1 MNEVIF
7 YIILA
12 CLAVFVVNLILYLVF
27 RKKVSKQ
34 SANLI
39 KQANDANAA
48 KTDFLSRLSHD
59 LRTPLSAIVGLTEI
73 ASINLDNKEVLAD
86 NIEEIK
92 HCSKFLLEL
101 INDILEISSI
111 EGGKSVV
118 ARNKIDLFELVSALK
133 NITSVL
139 AKDKE
144 LNFSMQVDKTCHRYI
159 YGDELKIKQILVNL
173 ISNSL
178 KFTEPNGY
186 ITVNI
191 SESSGDD
198 GKLRLN
204 LKISDTG
211 HGMAPEFIKKMYLPF
226 EQEMSGEK
234 PAGEGSG
241 LGLTI
246 VKKYIEMMNGTIR
259 VDSVPEKGTTFYV
272 SVPVEVS
279 EESVQELFD
288 RDFLRADSLNED
300 LFKGKRIL
308 LVDDNSINLKI
319 TEKLLISKSFEVDT
333 AENGKKAVDKYFS
346 SPAGYYFAVL
356 LDIRMPVMDGYE
368 AARIIRSYEK
378 TRQEKIPIIAFT
390 ANAFAE
396 DIKKIKDSGIEY
408 YLTKPIESFEMFSL
422 LAKIASGEV

>member
-7 YIILA
+7 YVILA

-48 KTDFLSRLSHD
+48 KTDFISRLSHD

-73 ASINLDNKEVLAD
+73 ASINLDNKEILAD

-92 HCSKFLLEL
+92 QCSKFLLDL

-111 EGGKSVV
+111 EGGKAVV
-118 ARNKIDLFELVSALK
+118 ARNKIDLFKLVSVIK

-144 LNFSMQVDKTCHRYI
+144 LNFSMQVDKTCHRFI
-159 YGDELKIKQILVNL
+159 FGDELKIKQILVNL

-178 KFTEPNGY
+178 KFTESNGY

-234 PAGEGSG
+234 YAGEGTG

-246 VKKYIEMMNGTIR
+246 VKNYIEMMNGTIR
-259 VDSVPEKGTTFYV
+259 VDSVPEKGTTFYL
-272 SVPVEVS
+272 SIPVEVS
-279 EESVQELFD
+279 EESVQELLD
-288 RDFLRADSLNED
+288 RADSVKDD
-300 LFKGKRIL
+300 LFTGKRIL
-308 LVDDNSINLKI
+308 LVDDNSINLRI
-319 TEKLLISKSFEVDT
+319 TEKLLRSKNFEVDT
-333 AENGKKAVDKYFS
+333 AENGKAAVDKYFS

-422 LAKIASGEV
+422 LAKIASGEA

>member
-7 YIILA
+7 YVILA

-48 KTDFLSRLSHD
+48 KTDFISRLSHD

-73 ASINLDNKEVLAD
+73 ASINLDNKEILAD

-92 HCSKFLLEL
+92 QCSKFLLDL

-111 EGGKSVV
+111 EGGKAVV
-118 ARNKIDLFELVSALK
+118 ARNKIDLFKLVSVIK

-144 LNFSMQVDKTCHRYI
+144 LNFSMQVDKTCHRFI
-159 YGDELKIKQILVNL
+159 FGDELKIKQILVNL

-178 KFTEPNGY
+178 KFTESNGY

-226 EQEMSGEK
+226 EHEMSGEK
-234 PAGEGSG
+234 YAGEGTG

-246 VKKYIEMMNGTIR
+246 VKNYIEMMNGTIR
-259 VDSVPEKGTTFYV
+259 VDSVPEKGTTFYL
-272 SVPVEVS
+272 SIPVEVS
-279 EESVQELFD
+279 EESVQELLD
-288 RDFLRADSLNED
+288 RADSVKDD
-300 LFKGKRIL
+300 LFTGKRIL
-308 LVDDNSINLKI
+308 LVDDNSINLRI
-319 TEKLLISKSFEVDT
+319 TEKLLRSKNFEVDT
-333 AENGKKAVDKYFS
+333 AENGKAAVDKYFS

-422 LAKIASGEV
+422 LAKIASGEA

>member
-1 MNEVIF
+1 MNEVIS

-12 CLAVFVVNLILYLVF
+12 CLAVFVVNFILYLVF

-34 SANLI
+34 SAELV

-48 KTDFLSRLSHD
+48 KTDFISRLSHD

-73 ASINLDNKEVLAD
+73 ASINLDNKEILAD

-92 HCSKFLLEL
+92 QCSKFLLDL
-101 INDILEISSI
+101 INDILEISTI
-111 EGGKSVV
+111 EGGKTAV
-118 ARNKIDLFELVSALK
+118 ARNKIDLFNLVAVLK

-139 AKDKE
+139 AKEKE
-144 LNFSMQVDKTCHRYI
+144 LNFSMQVDKTCHRFI

-178 KFTEPNGY
+178 KFTEHNGY

-198 GKLRLN
+198 GKLCLN
-204 LKISDTG
+204 IKISDTG

-226 EQEMSGEK
+226 EQEMSYEK
-234 PAGEGSG
+234 NAGEGSG

-246 VKKYIEMMNGTIR
+246 VKKYIEMMSGTIR
-259 VDSVPEKGTTFYV
+259 VDSVPEKGTTFYL
-272 SVPVEVS
+272 SIPVEVS
-279 EESVQELFD
+279 EESVQELLD
-288 RDFLRADSLNED
+288 RSGSIQAD
-300 LFKGKRIL
+300 LFTGKRIL

-319 TEKLLISKSFEVDT
+319 TEKLLRSKNFEVDT
-333 AENGKKAVDKYFS
+333 AENGKAAVDKYFS

-422 LAKIASGEV
+422 LAKIASDNA